1 MFSVHAFKIPFST
14 PFQLAGK
21 RFDTRNGFV
30 LSFTDGDVTAFGEV
44 APLPGFSNEKLEEIL
59 AVVLQNQ
66 RELSHAFRSGES
78 GQLLS
83 VLHSIHK
90 LPSLSFGLDTLQ
102 ADYLAKKEG
111 ISLSEHLFGKTCSS
125 PATNATIGMQD
136 LEKALKKADN
146 LYEAG
151 FNTFKVKVGADHKR
165 EMELVKH
172 LREKYRGV
180 HIRIDANQAWNA
192 DEAKQKLIDF
202 SNYAI
207 EYCEQ
212 PVDKHDIEALKSITA
227 EKILPIAADEA
238 VRSLADAK
246 LLIQEKA
253 CDLLILK
260 PALFGR
266 IGDLIVTKEW
276 ASTHSI
282 HVVFTTAFD
291 TIIGRT
297 ITAVLAS
304 GLGSEKHA
312 HGLATGQFLNETGS
326 LPIEIHAGAYQLP
339 EGAGISYSIDL
350 SDYKKIA

>member
-14 PFQLAGK
+14 QFQLAGQ
-21 RFDTRNGFV
+21 RFETRNGLI
-30 LSFTDGDVTAFGEV
+30 LSFTDGDITAFGEV

-66 RELSHAFRSGES
+66 RELNQAFRSGES

-102 ADYLAKKEG
+102 ADYQAKKDG
-111 ISLSEHLFGKTCSS
+111 ITLSKQLFGKTNPS
-125 PATNATIGMQD
+125 PAANATIGMQQ
-136 LEKALKKADN
+136 LEKALQKADN
-146 LYEAG
+146 LNKAG

-165 EMELVKH
+165 EIELVKH
-172 LREKYRGV
+172 LRENHHDVR
-180 HIRIDANQAWNA
+180 IRIDANQAWKT
-192 DEAKQKLIDF
+192 DEAKQKLSDF
-202 SNYAI
+202 SNYDI

-212 PVDKHDIEALKSITA
+212 PVDKHDIEAMKSITE

-246 LLIQEKA
+246 ILIKEKA

-276 ASTHSI
+276 ASSHSI

-312 HGLATGQFLNETGS
+312 HGLATGQFLNETGP
-326 LPIEIHAGAYQLP
+326 LPIEILAGAYLLP
-339 EGAGISYSIDL
+339 EGAGISRSIDL
-350 SDYKKIA
+350 SYYKKIA

>member
-1 MFSVHAFKIPFST
+1 MLSVYAFKIPFKT
-14 PFQLAGK
+14 PFQLSGQ
-21 RFDTRNGFV
+21 RFETRNGLI
-30 LSFTDGDVTAFGEV
+30 LSFYDGDITAFGEV
-44 APLPGFSNEKLEEIL
+44 APLPGFSSENLEEVL

-66 RELSHAFRSGES
+66 RELNQAFRNGES

-102 ADYLAKKEG
+102 ADYQAKKEG
-111 ISLSEHLFGKTCSS
+111 ITLAKQLFSKSNSS
-125 PATNATIGMQD
+125 PAANATIGLQQ
-136 LEKALKKADN
+136 LEKALQKADN
-146 LYEAG
+146 LHNAG

-165 EMELVKH
+165 EIELVKH
-172 LREKYRGV
+172 LREKFHDVR
-180 HIRIDANQAWNA
+180 IRIDANQAWNT
-192 DEAKQKLIDF
+192 DEAKQKLSDF
-202 SNYAI
+202 SYYDI

-212 PVDKHDIEALKSITA
+212 PVDKHDIEAMKSITE

-246 LLIQEKA
+246 TLIQEKA

-276 ASTHSI
+276 ASSHSI
-282 HVVFTTAFD
+282 HVVITTAFD

-312 HGLATGQFLNETGS
+312 HGLATGQFLNESGS
-326 LPIEIHAGAYQLP
+326 LPIEILAGTYLLP
-339 EGAGISYSIDL
+339 EGAGISRSIDL
-350 SDYKKIA
+350 SYYKKIA